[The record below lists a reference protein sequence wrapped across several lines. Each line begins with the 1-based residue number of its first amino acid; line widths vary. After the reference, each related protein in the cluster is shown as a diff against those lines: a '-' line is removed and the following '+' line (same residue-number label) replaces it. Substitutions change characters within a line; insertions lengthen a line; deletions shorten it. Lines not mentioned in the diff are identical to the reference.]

1 MKRAETATN
10 NNTGTKHAPKGTS
23 ATDIKSSKEYEAVRD
38 MARDFANKEYAEV
51 EDIKHDLDSL
61 RSNVVNLTRHLKHD
75 GAEKASVVKDRVME
89 GLDDLRAK
97 GKDGLK
103 TVEDKVRENPRNGIL
118 LAFGAGVLANF
129 LLRRR

>member
-10 NNTGTKHAPKGTS
+10 NNTGAKRAAKGTS

-38 MARDFANKEYAEV
+38 MARDFANKEYAEI
-51 EDIKHDLDSL
+51 EDIKQDLDSL

-75 GAEKASVVKDRVME
+75 GVEKAEVVKERMRE
-89 GLDDLRAK
+89 SFEELREK
-97 GKDGLK
+97 GKDGLHA
-103 TVEDKVRENPRNGIL
+103 VEDKVRENPRNSIL